1 MPTLAPLDL
10 DTHCLLAGFV
20 DDNPFFALADGS
32 IHWSG
37 DGRKAVSAHDGL
49 ASAAIALDGYSL
61 VTGGEDGRV
70 CRVDAQGG
78 VEEIAAIG
86 RKWITALACGPQKAI
101 AFASGRTMFAK
112 SGKDLRQFEHQRS
125 VEGVAFAP
133 KGLRIAVARYHG
145 VTLHWPETQ
154 SAPAELEWKGAHN
167 AVTFSP
173 DGRYVITAM
182 QENALHGWRLADGQ
196 HLRMSGYPA
205 KARSWSW
212 AAKGRWLAT
221 SGAAAAIVWPFTG
234 KDGPMGKAPLELG
247 TRADALVT
255 AVSCHPEEDM
265 VAIGFNDGMILFV
278 RFADQKE
285 VLLRRPGKSA
295 VSSLNW
301 DTQGYRL
308 AFGTEGGECGLI
320 DIAA

>member
-10 DTHCLLAGFV
+10 DAHCLLAGFV
-20 DDNPFFALADGS
+20 DDNAFFALVDGS
-32 IHWSG
+32 IHRLG
-37 DGRKAVSAHDGL
+37 DNRKTVTVNDGL
-49 ASAAIALDGYSL
+49 TSAAIAVDGRSL
-61 VTGGEDGRV
+61 ATGGEDGRI
-70 CRVDAQGG
+70 CRIDARGQ

-86 RKWITALACGPQKAI
+86 KKWITALACGPQNAI

-133 KGLRIAVARYHG
+133 KGLRIAVARYNG
-145 VTLHWPETQ
+145 VTLHWPETR

-205 KARSWSW
+205 KVKSWSW
-212 AAKGRWLAT
+212 AAKGRSLAT

-255 AVSCHPEEDM
+255 AVSCHPEEDT
-265 VAIGFNDGMILFV
+265 VAVGFNDGMILFV

-301 DTQGYRL
+301 DTQGHRL